1 MKTKPRTEPI
11 VLSDDEAAEL
21 YRFTRNSYLSP
32 NTYPALNKLL
42 DRVMMR
48 VEDVRPDAIGPR

>member
-1 MKTKPRTEPI
+1 MSKLQTQLI
-11 VLSDDEAAEL
+11 VLSDDEAEEL
-21 YRFTRNSYLSP
+21 YRYTRNSYLSP

-42 DRVMMR
+42 DRVTTR